1 VSPSVQKARRGLRI
15 YLLTLAVITVI
26 LTAPD
31 RILAMLLP
39 GGPFLLVRS
48 LRHFYA
54 SAPFLVWFV
63 IGWFGPALASII
75 ARQLQSEGF
84 DDVSFELHGPWM
96 GRAMLIAW
104 LWPVVPGLFVYGLAW
119 LSGATR
125 MRLGAAWPPFD
136 GWGPE
141 QLVKIS
147 LAGTPIL
154 RAFLIR
160 LIASLLFAIP
170 CSVVTF
176 GQELGWR
183 GYMLTRLIDAKIP
196 APIFWNGLAWGFSYL
211 PTVFRA
217 SSTARL
223 EAPWISFFFQVAGMI
238 AISYLLAY
246 LRLRSGSVWPA
257 VLGASSTIVLL
268 LAFDAF
274 TWGNPFWKGE
284 LYLLSLGLTTAVVLF
299 LPRTWAAQVVPET
312 KVVSV
317 VLTS

>member
-1 VSPSVQKARRGLRI
+1 VGVASSVQKARRGLRI
-15 YLLTLAVITVI
+15 YLATLAVITLLLAV
-26 LTAPD
+26 PD
-31 RILAMLLP
+31 RILALLLP
-39 GGPFLLVRS
+39 GGTFLLIRS

-63 IGWFGPALASII
+63 VGWFGPALASFI
-75 ARQLQSEGF
+75 ARQVQDEGF
-84 DDVSFELHGPWM
+84 DDVSFRLGGEWT
-96 GRAMLIAW
+96 GRALLIAW
-104 LWPVVPGLFVYGLAW
+104 LWPVAAGLVVYGLAW

-125 MRLGAAWPPFD
+125 MRLGMAWPPFE

-141 QLVKIS
+141 QLVGIS
-147 LAGTPIL
+147 ISGMPLF
-154 RAFLIR
+154 RAFVVR
-160 LIASLLFAIP
+160 LFA
-170 CSVVTF
+170 SVLFAVPISVATF

-196 APIFWNGLAWGFSYL
+196 APIFWNGLAWGLSYL

-223 EAPWISFFFQVAGMI
+223 ESPWISFCFQVAGMI

-257 VLGASSTIVLL
+257 VLGASGTSVLL

-274 TWGNPFWKGE
+274 TWANPFWKGE
-284 LYLLSLGLTTAVVLF
+284 LYLLSLALTTAVVLF
-299 LPRTWAAQVVPET
+299 LPRPWIARAREPE
-312 KVVSV
+312 VAISAI
-317 VLTS
+317 